1 MSTSGVIKVT
11 KKDIEV
17 FNQVKGLSNKT
28 CRYIKTS
35 RDGSYKL
42 KTTNHLLYLI
52 DHSLSEKEVCKI
64 LCTIGFII
72 SKGVSE
78 RCVPIKLF
86 NIWEEFKII
95 FKDFY

>member
-1 MSTSGVIKVT
+1 MCFSGVIKITREDV
-11 KKDIEV
+11 EV
-17 FNQVKGLSNKT
+17 FNKVKSLSGKT
-28 CRYIKTS
+28 CRYIKNS

-64 LCTIGFII
+64 LCTVGFII

-78 RCVPIKLF
+78 RCVPFQLF
-86 NIWEEFKII
+86 NVWEEFKNI